1 MNIEPSSMSI
11 DVAYLSNLPFSE
23 TKTCRMQGGGRK
35 GLVVQIKRH
44 MRLCH
49 PDIQEE
55 EVTQKSR
62 IYERKE
68 YDLCGVRTTRLDLH
82 LIRVHRMQR
91 GEELLAVLKD
101 SQVIKVHNKETA
113 ALDKCIND
121 FK

>member
-1 MNIEPSSMSI
+1 M
-11 DVAYLSNLPFSE
+11 
-23 TKTCRMQGGGRK
+23 
-35 GLVVQIKRH
+35 QIKRH

-55 EVTQKSR
+55 EDVVIEKKRTYQ
-62 IYERKE
+62 RKE
-68 YDLCGVRTTRLDLH
+68 CEMCGVRTTRLDLH
-82 LIRVHRMQR
+82 LIRVHKMQR

-101 SQVIKVHNKETA
+101 SQVIKIHSKETA